1 VPKAL
6 KFLSAAGGYDVPPE
20 SCGWVVQ
27 ETEFAG
33 DVLLYRALKCGDKTA
48 RLAFAGGAQMAE
60 LSIEA
65 TALGDSLGKVMVQIA
80 SADPAQPTANVLAI
94 TRGAM
99 NDPTEAASCEVRKA
113 KIDVWPNDAL
123 VVDISTAA
131 AASIPED
138 GPRTACGPYGLD
150 EDSSRY
156 WRVFQGFSWF
166 FDFGQ
171 DAHEFDIGSFT
182 LMTKDANGKWTQVQ

>member
-1 VPKAL
+1 MPKAL